1 VTHYELEA
9 GAARPVQPWGVY
21 AFVTAVIA
29 LSLLG
34 AALALNLV
42 GARSGH
48 IHAVTATAPA
58 EAGIGQ
64 AQKTSFGQLTV
75 QGADKIGG
83 LTSKSVGGVT
93 HGVNGLVKTEN
104 AQVQVAVLLTNL
116 SDTSVEY
123 SPGQFQLRAGKKGTP
138 VSAQASTVL
147 PGTLVAGASI
157 EGRLGFVVPRA
168 TGKLFV
174 EYTDPRQ
181 AEPVVIPLGSLK
193 ALGGSGGQGG
203 LTIDPTQNSSN
214 HGGDHAHG

>member
-1 VTHYELEA
+1 MTHYELEA
-9 GAARPVQPWGVY
+9 GAARPVQLWGVY

-34 AALALNLV
+34 AVLALNLAD
-42 GARSGH
+42 ARSGH
-48 IHAVTATAPA
+48 IHAVTAPA
-58 EAGIGQ
+58 AAGIGQ
-64 AQKTSFGQLTV
+64 AQKTSFGQVTV

-116 SDTSVEY
+116 SDTSVDYAPE
-123 SPGQFQLRAGKKGTP
+123 QFQLRAGRKGTP
-138 VSAQASTVL
+138 ISAQASTIL
-147 PGTLVAGASI
+147 PGNLAAGASI

-174 EYTDPRQ
+174 EYADPRQ
-181 AEPVVIPLGSLK
+181 AEPVVIPLGSLEV
-193 ALGGSGGQGG
+193 LGGSGGQGG
-203 LTIDPTQNSSN
+203 LTVDPTQNSFN